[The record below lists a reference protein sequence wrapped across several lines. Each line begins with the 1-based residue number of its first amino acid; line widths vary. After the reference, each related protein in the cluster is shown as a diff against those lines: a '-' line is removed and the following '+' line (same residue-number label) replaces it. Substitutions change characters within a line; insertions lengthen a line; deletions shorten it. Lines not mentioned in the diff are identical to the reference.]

1 MAIKIVQNNL
11 YKNKTQEDYKKIL
24 SSFDRINIDGIYYI
38 TDIYDVLDKEF
49 KVNEEKDESY
59 VYELPPMQ
67 LYNGFDSSDYDQ
79 FLGQKTSQKMNGL
92 SKTPFYSK
100 YRLINPVY
108 ENYYN
113 QKQTISFFSYN
124 YASNYFNIFHK
135 YRYNTFYNYMK
146 NGTNGTI
153 AIDDENTAL
162 FKIEASNILGLPSQ
176 LTSSNG
182 YSSSYRLS
190 DNTELQGLLDF
201 PLREGENPSIALGAL
216 ARTNMS
222 YEDKILETIPENND
236 KYKVMNDYMELGGEE
251 QKNRVSKSFASR
263 ELLPHYRNLGTSI
276 PLHFHRNSYLYNF
289 YNPGSGEEGYISKYF
304 SLFDS
309 DRFPTY
315 NVFPSKNYF
324 PNLFSNDPVF
334 DSKNQGRYLKNDYYY
349 LSNPNNDFDTKT
361 DYMNDLYYISK
372 NTRGIIFDVSKRYK
386 TSTEAHDDL
395 FSRLGIL
402 IIQST
407 ENIIMQKFINR
418 EYIFYRY
425 GYKYGQMIRWTTW
438 KNNIPNNTKNSDELN
453 NADSLHYPIGFG
465 AYRNNGHFTSI
476 KGKTFN
482 RKDIEDLI
490 NSYGAPLTDSYK
502 LEEKIED
509 YFKTRVKRDY
519 HNDLFIKVEGDVGI
533 DNLNLGDNSLS
544 RVLIRNKN
552 SVEDCESAIVIN
564 ADGGGNFGIATWFA
578 PDRTDTSLRYD
589 YNMYGINTRNI
600 NNEKIKNME
609 DKIFYQIGE
618 NGNLNVKTHAGYFY
632 PGNILSQF
640 VLSTLSKDVPDKNTK
655 CIRFFNGYKDSK
667 LKSLIYPD
675 IEYEFFLPGTK
686 SYRHNTYR
694 YSQPNLSTRKI
705 YNYLDPNRFVVGG
718 AKSAEIPPEID
729 FIEMA
734 LYLSYVKVTGPSTVQ
749 YIPLKK
755 NFIIRR
761 FEDFIFK
768 GKYKITAYDEC
779 VLTNFDDPEGE
790 ILVVGYDSKASRLF
804 CYGLD
809 SKGNRQMDKFTFT
822 IFIPKFSEYTKDV
835 KNKEPQTTGIDLN
848 IDNHLH
854 IIKT

>member
-11 YKNKTQEDYKKIL
+11 YKNKTQEEYMRIL
-24 SSFDRINIDGIYYI
+24 SSFDRINVDGIYYI
-38 TDIYDVLDKEF
+38 TDIYDVLDKEYR
-49 KVNEEKDESY
+49 VNEEKDERY

-67 LYNGFDSSDYDQ
+67 LYDGFDLKDTRQ
-79 FLGQKTSQKMNGL
+79 FLGQQTSEKMNGL

-100 YRLINPVY
+100 YRLLNPSY
-108 ENYYN
+108 QEYTN
-113 QKQTISFFSYN
+113 QKQTVSFFAYN
-124 YASNYFNIFHK
+124 YASDYYNIFHK

-146 NGTNGTI
+146 NGSI
-153 AIDDENTAL
+153 SIDDENIEL
-162 FKIEASNILGLPSQ
+162 FKIEASNILGLPTQ

-190 DNTELQGLLDF
+190 DNTEIQGLLDF
-201 PLREGENPSIALGAL
+201 PLREGENPVTTLGHL
-216 ARTNMS
+216 ARTLMG
-222 YEDKILETIPENND
+222 YEDGVLETLPKNNN
-236 KYKVMNDYMELGGEE
+236 KYKIMNEYMEKVNKAQEC
-251 QKNRVSKSFASR
+251 KISKSFASR

-289 YNPGSGEEGYISKYF
+289 YKSGIEGDDFIYKNIP
-304 SLFDS
+304 LLDS

-324 PNLFSNDPVF
+324 PNLFSNDPIF

-361 DYMNDLYYISK
+361 DYMNDLYYIAK
-372 NTRGIIFDVSKRYK
+372 NSRGVTFDISKRYK

-395 FSRLGIL
+395 FGRLGIL

-425 GYKYGQMIRWTTW
+425 GYKYGQIIRWTTW

-482 RKDIEDLI
+482 RKDIEELI

-502 LEEKIED
+502 LEEKIEE
-509 YFKTRVKRDY
+509 YFKTRAKLDY
-519 HNDLFIKVEGDVGI
+519 HNNLFIKIEGDTGI
-533 DNLNLGDNSLS
+533 DNLNLGDTSFS
-544 RVLIRNKN
+544 RVLLRNKN
-552 SVEDCESAIVIN
+552 SSEDCDSAIVIN
-564 ADGGGNFGIATWFA
+564 ADGEGVFGIDTWFA
-578 PDRTDTSLRYD
+578 PDRTNQALRYN
-589 YNMYGINTRNI
+589 YNMYGVNTEKI
-600 NNEKIKNME
+600 NNEKVKNME
-609 DKIFYQIGE
+609 DKIFYQIGAHH
-618 NGNLNVKTHAGYFY
+618 LNVKTHSGYYSAGF
-632 PGNILSQF
+632 ILSEYK
-640 VLSTLSKDVPDKNTK
+640 LATLTKDVPDRNTK

-675 IEYEFFLPGTK
+675 MEYEFFLPGTK
-686 SYRHNTYR
+686 SYKYHTYR
-694 YSQPNLSTRKI
+694 YSEPNLSAKKI

-718 AKSAEIPPEID
+718 ATSAEIPPEID
-729 FIEMA
+729 FIEMT

-755 NFIIRR
+755 NFTIRR

-768 GKYKITAYDEC
+768 GKYKITAYNEC

-822 IFIPKFSEYTKDV
+822 RFIPKFSEDTNNIN
-835 KNKEPQTTGIDLN
+835 NKEPQTTGIDLN

>member
-11 YKNKTQEDYKKIL
+11 YKNKTQEGYKRIL
-24 SSFDRINIDGIYYI
+24 SSFDRINVDGIYYI
-38 TDIYDVLDKEF
+38 TDIYDVIDKEF
-49 KVNEEKDESY
+49 RVKEEKDESY
-59 VYELPPMQ
+59 IYELPPMQ
-67 LYNGFDSSDYDQ
+67 LYDGFDLTDTRQ
-79 FLGQKTSQKMNGL
+79 FLGQPTSDKMNGL

-100 YRLINPVY
+100 YRLLNPRY
-108 ENYYN
+108 ENYTN
-113 QKQTISFFSYN
+113 QKQTLSFFAYN

-135 YRYNTFYNYMK
+135 YRYNTFYNYIK
-146 NGTNGTI
+146 NGSI
-153 AIDDENTAL
+153 SIDDENTEL
-162 FKIEASNILGLPSQ
+162 FKIESSNVLGLPSQ

-190 DNTELQGLLDF
+190 DNTEIQGLLDF
-201 PLREGENPSIALGAL
+201 PLREGENPSVALGHL
-216 ARTNMS
+216 ARTVMR
-222 YEDKILETIPENND
+222 YEDGVLETLPKNND
-236 KYKVMNDYMELGGEE
+236 KYKVMNDYMEKLKE
-251 QKNRVSKSFASR
+251 QKFRESKSFASR

-289 YNPGSGEEGYISKYF
+289 YKSGIQGDDFVFKDIPS
-304 SLFDS
+304 FDS

-324 PNLFSNDPVF
+324 PNLFSNDPIF

-361 DYMNDLYYISK
+361 DYMNDLYYIAK
-372 NTRGIIFDVSKRYK
+372 NNYEVVLDVSKRYK

-395 FSRLGIL
+395 FARLGIL

-425 GYKYGQMIRWTTW
+425 GYKYGQTIRWTTW

-453 NADSLHYPIGFG
+453 NADNLHYPIGFG

-502 LEEKIED
+502 LEEKVEE
-509 YFKTRVKRDY
+509 YFNNRAKLEY
-519 HNDLFIKVEGDVGI
+519 HNDLFINIEGDTGI
-533 DNLNLGDNSLS
+533 DNLNLGDTNLS
-544 RVLIRNKN
+544 RVLLRNKN
-552 SVEDCESAIVIN
+552 SSEDCDSAIVIN
-564 ADGGGNFGIATWFA
+564 ADGEGVFGIDTWFA
-578 PDRTDTSLRYD
+578 PDKAKPELRYN
-589 YNMYGINTRNI
+589 YNMYGINTEKI
-600 NNEKIKNME
+600 NNEKVKNIE
-609 DKIFYQIGE
+609 DKVFYQIGAHHIVIKIH
-618 NGNLNVKTHAGYFY
+618 NGYFS
-632 PGNILSQF
+632 PGNILSEF
-640 VLSTLSKDVPDKNTK
+640 KLSTLTKDVPDRNTK

-686 SYRHNTYR
+686 SYKYNMYR
-694 YSQPNLSTRKI
+694 YSEPNLSAKMI
-705 YNYLDPNRFVVGG
+705 FNYVDPNRFESKGTT
-718 AKSAEIPPEID
+718 SADLPGEVD
-729 FIEMA
+729 FIEMT
-734 LYLSYVKVTGPSTVQ
+734 LYLSYVEATDTTTVQ

-755 NFIIRR
+755 NFVIRR

-768 GKYKITAYDEC
+768 GKYKLTPYGEC
-779 VLTNFDDPEGE
+779 VITNFDDPEGE
-790 ILVVGYDSKASRLF
+790 VLVVGYDSKSSRLF
-804 CYGLD
+804 CYRLD
-809 SKGNRQMDKFTFT
+809 REGNRQTDKFTFT
-822 IFIPKFSEYTKDV
+822 RFIPKFSEDSKDV
-835 KNKEPQTTGIDLN
+835 NNKEPYNVGMNLN
-848 IDNHLH
+848 IDNHLR

>member
-11 YKNKTQEDYKKIL
+11 YKNKTQEDYKRIL
-24 SSFDRINIDGIYYI
+24 SSFDRINVDGIYYI
-38 TDIYDVLDKEF
+38 TDIYDVIDKEF
-49 KVNEEKDESY
+49 RVNEEKDESY
-59 VYELPPMQ
+59 IYELPPMQ
-67 LYNGFDSSDYDQ
+67 LYDGFDLTDTRQ
-79 FLGQKTSQKMNGL
+79 FLGQPTSDKMNGL

-100 YRLINPVY
+100 YRLLNPRY
-108 ENYYN
+108 ENYTN
-113 QKQTISFFSYN
+113 QKQTLSFFAYN

-146 NGTNGTI
+146 NGSI
-153 AIDDENTAL
+153 SIDDENTEL
-162 FKIEASNILGLPSQ
+162 FKIEASNVLGLPTQ

-190 DNTELQGLLDF
+190 DNTEIQGLLDF
-201 PLREGENPSIALGAL
+201 PLREGENPSVALGHL
-216 ARTNMS
+216 ARTVMR
-222 YEDKILETIPENND
+222 YEDGVLETLPKNND
-236 KYKVMNDYMELGGEE
+236 KYKVMNDYMEKLKE
-251 QKNRVSKSFASR
+251 QKFRESKSFASR

-289 YNPGSGEEGYISKYF
+289 YKSGIQGDDFVFKDIPS
-304 SLFDS
+304 FDS

-324 PNLFSNDPVF
+324 PNLFSNDPIF

-361 DYMNDLYYISK
+361 DYMNDLYYIAK
-372 NTRGIIFDVSKRYK
+372 NNYGVVLDVSKRYK

-395 FSRLGIL
+395 FARLGIL

-425 GYKYGQMIRWTTW
+425 GYKYGQTIRWTTW
-438 KNNIPNNTKNSDELN
+438 KNNIPNNTKNSEELN
-453 NADSLHYPIGFG
+453 NADNLHYTIGFG

-482 RKDIEDLI
+482 RKDIEDII

-502 LEEKIED
+502 LEEKVEE
-509 YFKTRVKRDY
+509 YFNNRAKLEY
-519 HNDLFIKVEGDVGI
+519 HNDLFINIEGDTGI
-533 DNLNLGDNSLS
+533 DNLNLGDTNLS
-544 RVLIRNKN
+544 RVLLRNKN
-552 SVEDCESAIVIN
+552 SSEDCDSAIVVN
-564 ADGGGNFGIATWFA
+564 ADGEGVFGIDTWFA
-578 PDRTDTSLRYD
+578 PDKAKPELRYN
-589 YNMYGINTRNI
+589 YNMYGINTEKI
-600 NNEKIKNME
+600 NNEKVKNIE
-609 DKIFYQIGE
+609 DKVFYQIGAHHT
-618 NGNLNVKTHAGYFY
+618 VIKTHNGYFS
-632 PGNILSQF
+632 PGNILSEYK
-640 VLSTLSKDVPDKNTK
+640 LSTLTKDVPDRNTK

-675 IEYEFFLPGTK
+675 MEYEFFLPGTK
-686 SYRHNTYR
+686 SYKYNMYR
-694 YSQPNLSTRKI
+694 YSEPNLSAKKI
-705 YNYLDPNRFVVGG
+705 FNYVDPNRFTLAGSTSTELPREV
-718 AKSAEIPPEID
+718 D
-729 FIEMA
+729 FIEMT
-734 LYLSYVKVTGPSTVQ
+734 LYLSYVKVTDATTVQ

-768 GKYKITAYDEC
+768 GKYKLTPYEEC
-779 VLTNFDDPEGE
+779 VITNFDDPEGE

-804 CYGLD
+804 CYTLD
-809 SKGNRQMDKFTFT
+809 SQGNRQTDKFTFT
-822 IFIPKFSEYTKDV
+822 RFIPKFSEDSKDV
-835 KNKEPQTTGIDLN
+835 NNKEPYNVGMNLN
-848 IDNHLH
+848 IDNHLR